1 MKITKQIQ
9 TKMNLI
15 LILVQLT
22 ILIYTQAF
30 ILEFR
35 QNNNK
40 YKKIKINNKYQTFLI
55 KIILTQIK
63 LLIKILE
70 LKKKLNL
77 MITILTSIIIII
89 RIIKITL

>member
-15 LILVQLT
+15 LILAQLT

-63 LLIKILE
+63 
-70 LKKKLNL
+70 
-77 MITILTSIIIII
+77 
-89 RIIKITL
+89 